1 MSATPHKTA
10 LVTSGASPIGRQI
23 ALALAERGWDVVVH
37 YGQSEPDALAVVQEI
52 FALGRRAAALECDLA
67 NESAVKGLLARANN
81 ALGATVAP
89 ISCIV
94 NNASLCEADSAA
106 NFSQAMLDAH
116 MHPNL
121 VAPVLLARALHAATP
136 AGQQAVVVN
145 LLDRHMHNP
154 DPDYLSHAL
163 SKAALHSA
171 TPLLAKALAPTVRVV
186 GVAPGLTL
194 PSDEQANKPGSQIP
208 AGNASTPQDVAAAVC
223 FVADSRTIT
232 GTIIVV
238 DAGQH
243 LTPIRRNA
251 MPLAT

>member
-10 LVTSGASPIGRQI
+10 LVTDGANLIGRQI

-37 YGQSEPDALAVVQEI
+37 YGQSEADALAVVKEI
-52 FALGRRAAALECDLA
+52 LALGRRAAAVQCDLA
-67 NESAVKGLLARANN
+67 DEVAVKGLLARAGN
-81 ALGATVAP
+81 ASGGAP

-94 NNASLCEADSAA
+94 NNASLCKPDNAA
-106 NFSQAMLDAH
+106 SFSQAMLGAH

-121 VAPVLLARALHAATP
+121 VAPVLLAQALHTTTP
-136 AGQQAVVVN
+136 AGSQAVIVN
-145 LLDRHMHNP
+145 LLDRNMLDP
-154 DPDYLSHAL
+154 DPDFLSHAL

-171 TPLLAKALAPTVRVV
+171 TSLLAIALAPTVRVV
-186 GVAPGLTL
+186 GVVPGLAL
-194 PSDEQANKPGSQIP
+194 PSGEQAGKPGSRS
-208 AGNASTPQDVAAAVC
+208 STPQDVAATVC
-223 FVADSRTIT
+223 FLAESRTIT

-243 LTPIRRNA
+243 LTPRQREA